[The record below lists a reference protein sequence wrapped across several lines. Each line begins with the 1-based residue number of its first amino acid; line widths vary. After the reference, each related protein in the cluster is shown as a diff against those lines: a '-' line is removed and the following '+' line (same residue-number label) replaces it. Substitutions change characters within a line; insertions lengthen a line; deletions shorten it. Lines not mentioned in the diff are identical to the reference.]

1 MQSTVGR
8 HPRTIAEPVPR
19 TEAVW
24 ARLGALDACSLLV
37 ALVMAA
43 ASVAGLWA
51 DVYRDNTWST
61 AAFRGTDAVTL
72 LVAAP
77 TLVVA
82 LALARRGS
90 LRARL
95 VWLGVLASNVYNYGF
110 YLFGT
115 AFNDCFLAYAVALG
129 VSLILLVFA
138 VPRILPAVAAD
149 AAAPYR
155 LVGGY
160 LVVVG
165 VMFGLAWTV
174 QAVQSIVEDTP
185 PAVIAKTGIHTS
197 IVFGLD
203 LTLVVP
209 WLVIAGVSLW
219 RRTRSGVLMG
229 VVMNVLAVVYMT
241 ALVVSG
247 AFMADAGIEDASWA
261 DPPYLEIGVLSLVA
275 LGWLLPRVRA
285 VPAVSRRS

>member
-1 MQSTVGR
+1 V
-8 HPRTIAEPVPR
+8 
-19 TEAVW
+19 
-24 ARLGALDACSLLV
+24 LDACSLLV

-43 ASVAGLWA
+43 ASTAGLWVD

-72 LVAAP
+72 LVAVP
-77 TLVVA
+77 TLVGA
-82 LALARRGS
+82 LVLARRGS

-95 VWLGVLASNVYNYGF
+95 VWLGVLAYNVYNYGF

-209 WLVIAGVSLW
+209 WLVIAGVSMW